1 MINQRT
7 GHLYTVHEAT
17 YSGLGPG
24 SGSAKGTLKQ
34 LTYRFIDSKPMSY
47 GAADYIWRDKYT
59 CNCKRT
65 HERYMQISLSI

>member
-24 SGSAKGTLKQ
+24 NGSAKGTLKQ

-47 GAADYIWRDKYT
+47 GAVDYI
-59 CNCKRT
+59 
-65 HERYMQISLSI
+65 